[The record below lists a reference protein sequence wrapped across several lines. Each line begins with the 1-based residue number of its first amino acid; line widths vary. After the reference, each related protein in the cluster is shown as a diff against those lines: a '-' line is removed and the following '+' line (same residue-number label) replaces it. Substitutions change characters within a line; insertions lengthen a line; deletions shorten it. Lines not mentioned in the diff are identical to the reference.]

1 MTRSNTPHTLQQAAW
16 RGVAWT
22 LLLGLVVA
30 ALAGE
35 AAPWVAGALLD
46 AWGWCS

>member
-1 MTRSNTPHTLQQAAW
+1 MIPSDDPDTLLQAAW
-16 RGVAWT
+16 PRVLWT
-22 LLLGLVVA
+22 LLAGLVVA